1 MAGKSRAQTCTAPTL
16 SILDPLS
23 GNVRSKYSQPEIQYA
38 TMLSRGPHSLAPA
51 TPWYRGSLDYGSI
64 NDNRITRAYEIY
76 LNKESHAVPETD
88 NRPVLRNGDEG
99 GKEKLETRLN
109 LTCIRNS

>member
-1 MAGKSRAQTCTAPTL
+1 MIVWRANAKTVSLKL

-51 TPWYRGSLDYGSI
+51 TP
-64 NDNRITRAYEIY
+64 
-76 LNKESHAVPETD
+76 
-88 NRPVLRNGDEG
+88 
-99 GKEKLETRLN
+99 
-109 LTCIRNS
+109 CIVAR